1 MKQNKPVTYKEVMQR
16 INNIKLEDMKSQD
29 IFDRFII
36 YGNVAELN
44 NYEVQKQIVKYDYTE
59 YLINILG
66 EITTNETIIA
76 EMLQSTCFKNN
87 NYTIVTGTIE
97 DIEIVKKQ
105 ELPNTF
111 SCAIVTL
118 LDRNTGNTLKI
129 EYVDDTD
136 NVKYNFKR
144 EYINKQITVVIQN
157 MERCKRL
164 CCFLKIK

>member
-118 LDRNTGNTLKI
+118 LDRNTKSKLKI
-129 EYVDDTD
+129 EYVDDID
-136 NVKYNFKR
+136 SIKYNLKR
-144 EYINKQITVVIQN
+144 EYVNKPVTVVIQN
-157 MERCKRL
+157 MGGCKRL